1 MLKEIKGFSR
11 FYVNELGE
19 VFAVKKNK
27 FKGEVLRP
35 LSICRGANGYK
46 KVNMQDDSGKFTS
59 KLLHSLVYEAFKGDN
74 YSVLAFLDGDKGNCR
89 LDNLMS
95 LEELVT
101 YYNTTSERKID

>member
-19 VFAVKKNK
+19 VFAIKKNK

-46 KVNMQDDSGKFTS
+46 KVNLQDDTGKFTS
-59 KLLHSLVYEAFKGDN
+59 KLLHTIVYESFKGEN
-74 YSVLAFLDGDKGNCR
+74 YSTLALLDGDKNNCR
-89 LDNLMS
+89 LDNIIS
-95 LEELVT
+95 LEELID
-101 YYNTTSERKID
+101 YYNKNNIEKK